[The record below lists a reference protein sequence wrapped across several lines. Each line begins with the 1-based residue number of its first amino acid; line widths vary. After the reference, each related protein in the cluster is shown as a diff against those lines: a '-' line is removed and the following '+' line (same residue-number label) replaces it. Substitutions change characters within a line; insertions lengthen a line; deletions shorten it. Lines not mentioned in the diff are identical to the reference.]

1 MVPGCSL
8 VRAWQHLSCIVKP
21 NKSSS
26 TVRRSRPVGGPG
38 YYTCRS
44 RSSRPPRLLNENFSR
59 TYAELWNEEG
69 IEMQNCQLKVKLHI
83 ITQPHQ
89 SRDNSNITISPSNL
103 SSVFCIFLPSDPYT
117 SQSNLGYLAGRLGCF
132 ATDHFF
138 SLTELSAEPT
148 ERCGTC
154 VLFPTRQ

>member
-1 MVPGCSL
+1 MA
-8 VRAWQHLSCIVKP
+8 RA
-21 NKSSS
+21 S
-26 TVRRSRPVGGPG
+26 TPAAPAGR
-38 YYTCRS
+38 
-44 RSSRPPRLLNENFSR
+44 PRLLNENFSR

-69 IEMQNCQLKVKLHI
+69 IMQNCQLKVRLHI

-89 SRDNSNITISPSNL
+89 SRDNSNITISQSNV

-138 SLTELSAEPT
+138 SLTKLSAEPIQGLGWDRQGLCPL
-148 ERCGTC
+148 EKLKVWVRVKGVRL
-154 VLFPTRQ
+154 VLLSLIHI

>member
-1 MVPGCSL
+1 MA
-8 VRAWQHLSCIVKP
+8 RATTP
-21 NKSSS
+21 AAPAG
-26 TVRRSRPVGGPG
+26 R
-38 YYTCRS
+38 
-44 RSSRPPRLLNENFSR
+44 PRLLNENFSR

-69 IEMQNCQLKVKLHI
+69 IMQNCQLKVRLHI

-89 SRDNSNITISPSNL
+89 SRDNSNITISQSNV

-138 SLTELSAEPT
+138 SLTELSGKSEIVVLKFHHQLRLLVVLQGEPEDGSVARST
-148 ERCGTC
+148 KGSTRC
-154 VLFPTRQ
+154 